1 MSQIDWKTELR
12 KIERQYDGLPPEP
25 SPVAARAQKMAERRA
40 REDAM
45 RQRALI
51 GGAGRLLL
59 VATLLGALHW
69 WPYATDCGPDLAALL
84 GAQSMIVV
92 GGLWTAVF
100 AWRHRLAANHTIALV
115 LLVAGLVLVAAQVL
129 PRLGWVT
136 IAGMDATGWRCAATA
151 AR

>member
-1 MSQIDWKTELR
+1 MTQIDWKTELR

-25 SPVAARAQKMAERRA
+25 SPVAARAKKMAERRA
-40 REDAM
+40 REDAV
-45 RQRALI
+45 RQRALL
-51 GGAGRLLL
+51 GGAGRLAL
-59 VATLLGALHW
+59 VATLLGALYW

-115 LLVAGLVLVAAQVL
+115 LL
-129 PRLGWVT
+129 
-136 IAGMDATGWRCAATA
+136 
-151 AR
+151 